1 MLLDTKDSLSDITT
15 VLNSPTEKGYG
26 DFISHH
32 IKEFRNLMN
41 AFFNEVNAFKKEIAR
56 SQIANDFVSNLK
68 RLRVIRT
75 YYIFKR

>member
-41 AFFNEVNAFKKEIAR
+41 AFFTEVNAFKKEIAR
-56 SQIANDFVSNLK
+56 SQIANDLVNNLK
-68 RLRVIRT
+68 PLRVIRT
-75 YYIFKR
+75 YYVFKR